1 MNKSPVIFSFFSGAG
16 FLDLGFEK
24 SGYHIAF
31 VNEYHRP
38 FLETYMHSRKVMGI
52 PEPEYGYHLRD
63 ISEFTT
69 EDNSKELSNL
79 VALAKN
85 KDRLVGFIGGPPCP
99 DFSVGG
105 KNRGSEGENGKLTAT
120 YVQLICQQLPDFFVF
135 ENVKGLWRT
144 QKHRAFYE
152 KMKEQLHSQDYITTE
167 RLIDSIEYGAPQR
180 RERII
185 LIGFQKKVLNDLGI
199 SLQIDQTLTDI
210 FPWQKHIKYQI
221 QDINAM
227 PWSGMDQFE
236 ENNQRE
242 KPEGIAEELTVEY
255 WFREN
260 DVENHPNSH
269 QYFTPRAGLAK
280 FQVIPEGDDSKKSYK
295 RLHRWRPS
303 PTVAYGNNEVH
314 LHPYKA
320 RRLSVAEALSLQSLP
335 KEFELPQD
343 ITLSDAFKTVGNGV
357 PYLASKGIAET
368 ILNFLEGEK
377 NE

>member
-1 MNKSPVIFSFFSGAG
+1 MEKMPAIFSYFSGAG

-24 SGYHIAF
+24 TGYNIVF

-38 FLETYMHSRKVMGI
+38 FMETYMHSRRMMGI

-63 ISEFTT
+63 IKQFTA
-69 EDNSKELSNL
+69 EEEKKRLSQL
-79 VALAKN
+79 VATAREKHG
-85 KDRLVGFIGGPPCP
+85 LVGFVGGPPCP

-120 YVQLICQQLPDFFVF
+120 YIELITQQLPDFFVF

-152 KMKEQLHSQDYITTE
+152 KMKVELHNKNYVTTE

-185 LIGFQKKVLNDLGI
+185 LIGFQKSVLDQLGI
-199 SLQIDQTLTDI
+199 QPGVNQSLSDI
-210 FPWQKHIKYQI
+210 FPWQCHVKYPLEEV
-221 QDINAM
+221 NRM
-227 PWSGMDQFE
+227 PWPTVDTFE
-236 ENNQRE
+236 EKNNRIMPQ
-242 KPEGIAEELTVEY
+242 GIVEELTVQH
-255 WFREN
+255 WFQKN

-269 QYFTPRAGLAK
+269 QYFQPRAGLAK
-280 FQVIPEGDDSKKSYK
+280 FKILPEGDDSKKSYK

-314 LHPYKA
+314 LHPYEA

-335 KEFELPQD
+335 KEFELPQT

-357 PYLASKGIAET
+357 PFLAAKGIAET
-368 ILNFLEGEK
+368 ISDFLKGK
-377 NE
+377 KI